1 MLEVFDTLS
10 SKVYFEFTI
19 EGDKN
24 YNCSTGASVTIYLWG
39 FKFNDIR
46 YESLKLNQYLPEETS
61 TKCTF
66 IVDDSLSYLI
76 KTKYADIMNVPG
88 FYNNTSWN

>member
-10 SKVYFEFTI
+10 SKVYFELTI

-39 FKFNDIR
+39 FKLNDIR
-46 YESLKLNQYLPEETS
+46 YESLKLNQNLLEETY

-66 IVDDSLSYLI
+66 IVDDSLS
-76 KTKYADIMNVPG
+76 
-88 FYNNTSWN
+88 